1 MVISRQVGL
10 GSRSVALLSEPM
22 DRQDSDLVPPKEI
35 GWRPQGRHLNLPV
48 EVLERSDVLGRIEA
62 REISSRE
69 RVQFHQLLICT
80 GGDGTHIVD
89 FEPMPLVRGTIQRIY
104 PGQVQQYV
112 TEGPVD
118 VIMVIWPSDSDRADP
133 ELPPWYP
140 GSGAATHWAVDDV
153 TLAKVIEWGA
163 VLRVEQAAFDGS
175 ARRVALMRS
184 LLRTFLLRLAL
195 ELPAGAS
202 SGEPPPQAYIDFR
215 VAMERQ
221 LHERP
226 TVTSLALAL
235 GYSTRTLDRACV
247 EASGHTAKY
256 LLDERVA
263 LEVRRLLT
271 YSNRSV
277 AQIAT
282 SLGFADASNFSK
294 FVKRQLGEGPLE
306 IRAAGTAAENS

>member
-1 MVISRQVGL
+1 MPMHYEKNYRYPLVVWLHSDMETSDEIHQVMPKLSMRNCVAVAPNCSNGGRWQQDLDSIEAAHTAVIN
-10 GSRSVALLSEPM
+10 SVEMAMTRFSINP
-22 DRQDSDLVPPKEI
+22 
-35 GWRPQGRHLNLPV
+35 
-48 EVLERSDVLGRIEA
+48 GRIF
-62 REISSRE
+62 I
-69 RVQFHQLLICT
+69 
-80 GGDGTHIVD
+80 GGFGGGGT
-89 FEPMPLVRGTIQRIY
+89 M
-104 PGQVQQYV
+104 
-112 TEGPVD
+112 
-118 VIMVIWPSDSDRADP
+118 A
-133 ELPPWYP
+133 
-140 GSGAATHWAVDDV
+140 
-153 TLAKVIEWGA
+153 
-163 VLRVEQAAFDGS
+163 
-175 ARRVALMRS
+175 
-184 LLRTFLLRLAL
+184 
-195 ELPAGAS
+195 
-202 SGEPPPQAYIDFR
+202 FR

-226 TVTSLALAL
+226 TVTSLARAL